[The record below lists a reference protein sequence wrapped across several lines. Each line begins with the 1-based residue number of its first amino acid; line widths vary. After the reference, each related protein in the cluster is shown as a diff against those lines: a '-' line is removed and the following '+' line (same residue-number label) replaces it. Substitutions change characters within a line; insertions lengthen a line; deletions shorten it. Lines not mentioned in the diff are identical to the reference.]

1 MFPRHYC
8 RQVCACALFSILIG
22 LPLSGAQALSVT
34 PISGE
39 LSDSGPNNKIT
50 LRAMND
56 GAQPVPVEIIT
67 TKLTLA
73 EDGTQTAMPV
83 KGKFLIYPP
92 QATIAPAKSQAFHV
106 QWLGDPN
113 LKASETY
120 ILNVAQLPIQM
131 DKKKSGIQMISHF
144 TVVVNVSPSNVK
156 PDISVIKTEIANVPP
171 LSRVPVITIA
181 NTGNGHALLGEASSI
196 SLSNGKWT
204 KTLSKEEILK
214 VFGMGLVQP
223 KSKRRFVMA
232 IPIPP
237 EVSKYDVHI
246 EVGKKAAPARR

>member
-8 RQVCACALFSILIG
+8 RQVCACVLFSALIG

-39 LSDSGPNNKIT
+39 LTVSGPNNKMT
-50 LRAMND
+50 LRATND
-56 GAQPVPVEIIT
+56 GAQPVPVEVIT
-67 TKLTLA
+67 TKLTLG
-73 EDGTQTAMPV
+73 EDGTQTATPV
-83 KGKFLIYPP
+83 KGKFLVYPP
-92 QATIAPAKSQAFHV
+92 QATIAPGKSQAFRV
-106 QWLGDPN
+106 QWLGDAN

-120 ILNVAQLPIQM
+120 ILNVAQLPVQM
-131 DKKKSGIQMISHF
+131 DKKKSGIQMVSHF
-144 TVVVNVSPSNVK
+144 TVVVNVSPLNVK
-156 PDISVIKTEIANVPP
+156 PDISIVKTEIANVSP
-171 LSRVPVITIA
+171 LSRVAVITVA
-181 NTGNGHALLGEASSI
+181 NTGNGHALLGDASSV

-204 KTLSKEEILK
+204 KTLSRDEIMK

-246 EVGKKAAPARR
+246 EVAAKAAPGRP